1 MINHDKAAVDAC
13 TPQLV
18 FHGAV
23 VLLLFESLVVDTL
36 LWILQNSSLLVRPLC
51 NPEVLF
57 QALRRYAAVTPN
69 RPEATWKTGE
79 HTGSSARKNWATR
92 DGWENYQKVG
102 MQWDILIY

>member
-13 TPQLV
+13 TPKLV
-18 FHGAV
+18 FHVAV

-69 RPEATWKTGE
+69 RPEATWKTEENTQGVQQE
-79 HTGSSARKNWATR
+79 KTGQPETARKIIKRWGCN
-92 DGWENYQKVG
+92 G
-102 MQWDILIY
+102 IY